1 MVEEAAA
8 TRLSRLMEREEAEAH
23 VESFEARVHYLSS
36 SLIVTIPVKVARELG
51 LRLGDRVHVRV
62 QKMREAPRS
71 LTAAQKTV

>member
-1 MVEEAAA
+1 VVEEAAA

-23 VESFEARVHYLSS
+23 VESFEARVRYLSS